1 MFDNNRELALIKP
14 GEVTHLDVSGPCG
27 FQGNRHYSRFVCGD
41 IDRMAKAI
49 MADKNIPSWFWHIV
63 AEHCVILNFLS
74 SSCLIKFEWNIKG
87 ERYHFKAPSGD
98 ILSSLVNVPEGKRA
112 YPSCPHTI
120 AIHILIAVC

>member
-1 MFDNNRELALIKP
+1 MQQENHPDTSKSSDDQNHQSRAGKLLAVRRGGHKAKK
-14 GEVTHLDVSGPCG
+14 GHG
-27 FQGNRHYSRFVCGD
+27 QGDHGR
-41 IDRMAKAI
+41 
-49 MADKNIPSWFWHIV
+49 DKNIPSWFWHIV

-120 AIHILIAVC
+120 AILILIPVC